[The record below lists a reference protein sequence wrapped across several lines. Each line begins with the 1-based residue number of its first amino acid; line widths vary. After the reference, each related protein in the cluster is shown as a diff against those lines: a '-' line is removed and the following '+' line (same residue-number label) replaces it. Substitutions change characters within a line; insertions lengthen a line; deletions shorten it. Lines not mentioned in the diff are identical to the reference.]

1 MEVSEE
7 ENLRGRLEIGM
18 KEKDNHVAVLKQNAE
33 DWKQFKEYI
42 GRTEVYD

>member
-7 ENLRGRLEIGM
+7 ENLRGRLEIVM
-18 KEKDNHVAVLKQNAE
+18 EEKAVLKQNAE
-33 DWKQFKEYI
+33 EWKQFKEDI